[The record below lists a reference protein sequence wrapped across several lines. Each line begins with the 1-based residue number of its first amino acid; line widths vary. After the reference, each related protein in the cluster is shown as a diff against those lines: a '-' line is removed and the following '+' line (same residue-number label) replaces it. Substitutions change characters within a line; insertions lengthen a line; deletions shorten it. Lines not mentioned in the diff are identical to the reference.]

1 MHTPLSFEVVCLS
14 TSKVWYRLHVYHLVG
29 CLIVVIDQYLGL
41 SYEHVVM
48 MTTYIVN
55 ELFNVV
61 LTVSV
66 VFAFLSIATLTWIL
80 EELGSLSTRVW
91 SQLMWTRYDSEGLLF
106 YFLLFV

>member
-1 MHTPLSFEVVCLS
+1 
-14 TSKVWYRLHVYHLVG
+14 
-29 CLIVVIDQYLGL
+29 
-41 SYEHVVM
+41 M

-66 VFAFLSIATLTWIL
+66 VFAFLSVATLTWIL

-106 YFLLFV
+106 CFLLFV

>member
-41 SYEHVVM
+41 RYEHVVM

-66 VFAFLSIATLTWIL
+66 AFAFLSIATLTWIL
-80 EELGSLSTRVW
+80 EEQVQEFGASLCGPGMTVKVCCTA
-91 SQLMWTRYDSEGLLF
+91 L
-106 YFLLFV
+106 